1 MAIQVYVCFTMKH
14 TYIRKYVH
22 TYGCSFVY
30 HSLAAAVGASVGVI
44 GGLNGLIVGIVVFGL
59 LLMW

>member
-1 MAIQVYVCFTMKH
+1 MKH

-30 HSLAAAVGASVGVI
+30 HSLAAAVGVSVGVI